1 MSQEKEIK
9 FPLSKRQ
16 RTKFENDYELIFFKK
31 PVHNISDE
39 KLVEA
44 VQANQSKIGS
54 NAKNAQQQ
62 PPQEGTQDKGGQE
75 GNGDG
80 LEGTT
85 DNGTGANTDGKV
97 IPEQERAFQIE
108 KFKELHG
115 TDAEESLPTDEITAL
130 NVTKENENFVEAEK
144 VYIETFGKN
153 PLLDYSTEKIWAL
166 IEDERKRQSEISE
179 AKKEYFD
186 LFGKQPIDEMTT
198 EQILSANANEKARIS
213 EANTKKPKAK
223 AEEIKFNPATEMLIQ
238 RKGEKRVINKQ
249 TFQFIKNDGWEEVV
263 ETPSELL
270 NK

>member
-62 PPQEGTQDKGGQE
+62 PPQEGTQNEGGQD
-75 GNGDG
+75 GNG
-80 LEGTT
+80 EGVQGTN
-85 DNGTGANTDGKV
+85 DANTGANEAEKV
-97 IPEQERAFQIE
+97 KEEKERAYQIDR
-108 KFKELHG
+108 FKELHG
-115 TDAEESLPTDEITAL
+115 TEADESLPTDEITAL
-130 NVTKENENFVEAEK
+130 NVSKENYLTASK
-144 VYIETFGKN
+144 
-153 PLLDYSTEKIWAL
+153 D
-166 IEDERKRQSEISE
+166 
-179 AKKEYFD
+179 YFD
-186 LFGKQPIDEMTT
+186 LFGKKPLDDMTK
-198 EQILSANANEKARIS
+198 EQILSANENEKARIS
-213 EANTKKPKAK
+213 EANTKKPKANV
-223 AEEIKFNPATEMLIQ
+223 EEIKFNPATEMLIQ

>member
-1 MSQEKEIK
+1 MSEEKEIK

-54 NAKNAQQQ
+54 NAKNSQQQ
-62 PPQEGTQDKGGQE
+62 PQQEGTQNEGGQD
-75 GNGDG
+75 GNG
-80 LEGTT
+80 EGVQGTN
-85 DNGTGANTDGKV
+85 DANTGANEAEKV
-97 IPEQERAFQIE
+97 KEEKERAYQIDR
-108 KFKELHG
+108 FKELHG
-115 TDAEESLPTDEITAL
+115 TEADESLPTDEITAL
-130 NVTKENENFVEAEK
+130 NVSKENYLTASK
-144 VYIETFGKN
+144 
-153 PLLDYSTEKIWAL
+153 D
-166 IEDERKRQSEISE
+166 
-179 AKKEYFD
+179 YFD
-186 LFGKQPIDEMTT
+186 LFGKKPLDDMTK
-198 EQILSANANEKARIS
+198 EQILSANENEKARIS
-213 EANTKKPKAK
+213 EANTKKPKANV
-223 AEEIKFNPATEMLIQ
+223 EEIKFNPATEMLIQ

>member
-9 FPLSKRQ
+9 FPLSKRE

-54 NAKNAQQQ
+54 NAKNSQQQ
-62 PPQEGTQDKGGQE
+62 PPQEGTQNESGQDGKGIE
-75 GNGDG
+75 ENGANVG
-80 LEGTT
+80 SENPPSNEGT
-85 DNGTGANTDGKV
+85 
-97 IPEQERAFQIE
+97 IERNYLNE
-108 KFKELHG
+108 RFKELFG
-115 TDAEESLPTDEITAL
+115 IEANENEPDDEIRGMILKQENHLTAS
-130 NVTKENENFVEAEK
+130 K
-144 VYIETFGKN
+144 
-153 PLLDYSTEKIWAL
+153 D
-166 IEDERKRQSEISE
+166 
-179 AKKEYFD
+179 YFD
-186 LFGKQPIDEMTT
+186 LFGKKPLDDMTT
-198 EQILSANANEKARIS
+198 EQILSANENEKARIS
-213 EANTKKPKAK
+213 EANTKKPKANV
-223 AEEIKFNPATEMLIQ
+223 EEIKFNPATEMLIQ

>member
-54 NAKNAQQQ
+54 NAKNSQQQ
-62 PPQEGTQDKGGQE
+62 PPQEGTQNEGGQD
-75 GNGDG
+75 GNG
-80 LEGTT
+80 EGVQGTN
-85 DNGTGANTDGKV
+85 DANTGANEAEKV
-97 IPEQERAFQIE
+97 KEEKERAYQINR
-108 KFKELHG
+108 FKELHG
-115 TDAEESLPTDEITAL
+115 TEADESLPTDEITAL
-130 NVTKENENFVEAEK
+130 NVSKENYLTASK
-144 VYIETFGKN
+144 
-153 PLLDYSTEKIWAL
+153 D
-166 IEDERKRQSEISE
+166 
-179 AKKEYFD
+179 YFD
-186 LFGKQPIDEMTT
+186 LFGKKPLDDMTT
-198 EQILSANANEKARIS
+198 EQILSANENEKARIS